1 MRIPLSCLLL
11 SLVAISMFNAC
22 DNEQVKTWSNCSG
35 ARQKVIP
42 LPISFTDTLNLFLD
56 SMMVMGISTPVDYHE
71 KEQLL
76 YSFDVYNKRLLK
88 YSLDTSQSV
97 IYPEML
103 CHVNLKQ
110 KVTYFAF
117 IAPDSLLLY
126 AYGSAKLFFYNIR
139 KDTVYKALNFR
150 DRAGGREAAPPYASP
165 SSPLFFNNHK
175 IVGAGF
181 LLGEKENDHFS
192 GRTICTA
199 IDPASG
205 TPSYYIPYSAVYK
218 EHNWGGSHLRTPYT
232 CYNQR
237 TKKILLSLP
246 ADHQLYAID
255 SGWNVKAIDAGSAT
269 NVCITSMNLAKG
281 NKKVLDAEVALEYY
295 LGTPSYRNIIYDP
308 YQDRYYRLLE
318 MPFLPDKTGKPHL
331 PGKQC
336 YLIAFDHQFKYLG
349 EGLLPDGLA
358 LDNFFITRNGLY
370 FLNLNNKNQNIAQ
383 YVQCKANI

>member
-1 MRIPLSCLLL
+1 MRIPLSCWLL
-11 SLVAISMFNAC
+11 SLVAISLFNAC
-22 DNEQVKTWSNCSG
+22 GNGHVKTWSNCND
-35 ARQKVIP
+35 AHQKAIP

-56 SMMVMGISTPVDYHE
+56 SVMVMGISTPVDYHE
-71 KEQLL
+71 KEHLL
-76 YSFDVYNKRLLK
+76 YAFDTYNKRLLK
-88 YSLDTSQSV
+88 YSLDTGKSV
-97 IYPEML
+97 MYAEML
-103 CHVNLKQ
+103 CRVNLKQ
-110 KVTYFAF
+110 KVTYFTF
-117 IAPDSLLLY
+117 VAPDSLLLY
-126 AYGSAKLFFYNIR
+126 AYGSAKLFFYNTV
-139 KDTVYKALNFR
+139 KDTVYKTLTFLDKR
-150 DRAGGREAAPPYASP
+150 VGMEAAPPYASP
-165 SSPLFFNNHK
+165 SSPLFFNNHQV
-175 IVGAGF
+175 VGAGF

-205 TPSYYIPYSAVYK
+205 TPSFYVPYSGVYK

-232 CYNQR
+232 SYNQQ

-246 ADHQLYAID
+246 ADHQLYVID
-255 SGWNVKAIDAGSAT
+255 SSWNVKAINAGSAN

-281 NKKVLDAEVALEYY
+281 NRKVLDAEVALEYY

-318 MPFLPDKTGKPHL
+318 MPLPTDKTGKPAL

-349 EGLLPDGLA
+349 EGLLPNGLA
-358 LDNFFITRNGLY
+358 LDNFFVTRHGLY